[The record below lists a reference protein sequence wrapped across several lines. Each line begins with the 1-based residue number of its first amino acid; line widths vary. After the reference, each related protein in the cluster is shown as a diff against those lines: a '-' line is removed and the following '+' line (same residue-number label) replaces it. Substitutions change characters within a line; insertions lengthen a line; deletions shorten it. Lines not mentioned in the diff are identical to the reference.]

1 MKCMLR
7 KEAGKGQD
15 AGQLWE
21 SSQQKQRGST
31 LGSKRCLGCVCINC
45 FFWFIIMPEVQG
57 LRIESPPGQP

>member
-45 FFWFIIMPEVQG
+45 FFG
-57 LRIESPPGQP
+57 LS

>member
-7 KEAGKGQD
+7 KEAGKAQY

-21 SSQQKQRGST
+21 SSQREQRGST

-45 FFWFIIMPEVQG
+45 FFG
-57 LRIESPPGQP
+57 LSLCLRFRVSQ